1 MPASARSLAPVS
13 SAGVVGA
20 PQAVWPGGEARAEPA
35 LPQPWQLAALGTVLC
50 LYRAR
55 GAELDGWRRAA
66 RVEVCSALHADALY
80 ESLQFHDRDG
90 QGCWRLFLLPDTDFL
105 AWEALARTLPVAQA
119 AGGGIA
125 ERLWRRLAHGVSGA
139 AWRCSVLRLSL
150 SPEDE
155 GGAGRLTASLATL
168 SALGAEVAQRIVQ
181 SEGVEGAA
189 RIDECCCERS
199 ARLAAAGAR
208 PATHWTPLKFDKT

>member
-1 MPASARSLAPVS
+1 MAASARRHASAP
-13 SAGVVGA
+13 SAAV
-20 PQAVWPGGEARAEPA
+20 QAARPGGAARARPA

-55 GAELDGWRRAA
+55 GGELDGWRRAA

-80 ESLQFHDRDG
+80 ESLQFHDGDG
-90 QGCWRLFLLPDTDFL
+90 LGCWRLFLLPDTDFL
-105 AWEALARTLPVAQA
+105 AWEALARSLPAAPV

-139 AWRCSVLRLSL
+139 AWRCSVLRLTL
-150 SPEDE
+150 APEGE
-155 GGAGRLTASLATL
+155 GAGERLSASLATV

-181 SEGVEGAA
+181 AEGVEGAA

-199 ARLAAAGAR
+199 ARLAAAAPRRLR
-208 PATHWTPLKFDKT
+208 PGPL